1 VDLGGTLVDA
11 GVGAL
16 GLEEVLDA
24 IERRGADA
32 VLAGVSPA
40 SEPVLTQL
48 RHRHLCLHHELPQ
61 AIAAAF
67 QIAGAQQ
74 RVY

>member
-1 VDLGGTLVDA
+1 
-11 GVGAL
+11 
-16 GLEEVLDA
+16 
-24 IERRGADA
+24 
-32 VLAGVSPA
+32 VLA
-40 SEPVLTQL
+40 QL
-48 RHRHLCLHHELPQ
+48 RDRHLLLHHELPQ